1 MGQKRRKAAKKRR
14 KIAKISPK
22 SKEKFGLTCLIFW
35 LPSLLKFCPG
45 MIYIYIYI
53 IPEKKDFMATF
64 ESFFMFFVIFL
75 TLTLAIRCQD
85 AYFLFQVGKP

>member
-1 MGQKRRKAAKKRR
+1 MFNFLVTVVIEILSRYD
-14 KIAKISPK
+14 
-22 SKEKFGLTCLIFW
+22 
-35 LPSLLKFCPG
+35 
-45 MIYIYIYI
+45 IYIYIYI

-85 AYFLFQVGKP
+85 ADFLFQVGKP